1 MNNPLFR
8 VVPWSLA
15 LALLALP
22 ALGQG
27 ADGLP
32 ADLALRGFG
41 TLGVAHSDNGNAE
54 FVRDLSQPKGVAG
67 RWSARG
73 DSLLGVQANYR
84 VAEHLEAVAQGVSH
98 YRYDGS
104 FAPELTWAYLK
115 FEPTPGM
122 MLRAGRFGT
131 EFFMLADSRM
141 VGYSYLA
148 VRPPGDFFG
157 TLPLNYVDGLHGR
170 FTRRVGGSILRAELY
185 TGLAREKL
193 PAKGEVLDLFG
204 SRLNGVSLDIQNGP
218 WQARLSYAQL
228 RFQNGVPMP
237 ALTAPLVATGLPSAV
252 AAAQALSLAGTYV
265 HYRALGVAYDDGAWQ
280 VQADWNSTLR
290 DSVTYEDSTSGYLIV
305 GHRVGKWTPFLGYS
319 WTRSTPKVLDTGLP
333 NPNPLN
339 TAVAQVLAGSHQDQH
354 TLILG
359 GRWDL
364 YRNMDLKAQ
373 LDVVRGSPASVALV
387 QNAGPAWD
395 GRTKVFSL
403 ALDFVF

>member
-1 MNNPLFR
+1 MNKLFFR
-8 VVPWSLA
+8 VGPWGIA

-27 ADGLP
+27 AEGPP

-41 TLGVAHSDNGNAE
+41 TLGLARSDNGNGE

-67 RWSARG
+67 NWSARG
-73 DSLLGVQANYR
+73 DSLLGLQANYR
-84 VAEHLEAVAQGVSH
+84 VAEHLEAVVQGVSH
-98 YRYDGS
+98 YRYNGS
-104 FAPELTWAYLK
+104 FAPELTWVYLK

-141 VGYSYLA
+141 VGYSYLT
-148 VRPPGDFFG
+148 VRPAGDFFG

-170 FTRRVGGSILRAELY
+170 FTRRLGDYLLRTELY
-185 TGLAREKL
+185 SGLAREKL
-193 PAKGEVLDLFG
+193 PAKGEVLDLNG
-204 SRLNGVSLDIQNGP
+204 SRLNGVSLDIQRGP
-218 WQARLSYAQL
+218 WQARFSYARL
-228 RFQNGVPMP
+228 YFQNGVPMP
-237 ALTAPLVATGLPSAV
+237 TLTAQLTANGAA
-252 AAAQALSLAGTYV
+252 AAAQSLSLAGTYV
-265 HYRALGVAYDDGAWQ
+265 HYRAFGAAYDDGTWQ

-290 DSVTYEDSTSGYLIV
+290 DSVTYEDSTSGYLIA

-319 WTRSTPKVLDTGLP
+319 RTRSTPKALDTGLI

-339 TAVAQVLAGSHQDQH
+339 TAVAQVLASSHQDQH

-359 GRWDL
+359 ARWDF

-373 LDVVRGSPASVALV
+373 LDIVRGSPGSVALV
-387 QNAGPAWD
+387 QNATPAWD
-395 GRTKVFSL
+395 GSSKVFSL